1 MKDDARPPGRTR
13 YRPPGPPEPRDSG
26 EEFDRLVA
34 ETKWLARRHDV
45 VVSLA
50 EAAAARDSV
59 DATVTK
65 TEQPKPI
72 DEETPMPDADKVVP
86 LPEPKSNR
94 KKAEPA
100 PDLADTPFSESNLA
114 LQFASRHRAELRFV
128 GEWGRWLRWNGKCWR
143 TDKTRLPFDLAHA
156 LCRNAADQCIHERAK
171 KTIESAKTIAA
182 VLTIACTDRRLA
194 ATTEQWDADP
204 MLLNTPDGVIDL
216 RTGTMRPH
224 RPEDF
229 MTKIAAVG
237 PRGDC
242 PMWKAFLN
250 RIMKGDA
257 ELIAY
262 LKRVCGYCL
271 TGSTSEQAMFFGYGV
286 GANGKG
292 VFLQTIGG
300 VMADYCKAAAI
311 ETFTESKTDRHPTEL
326 ARLHNARLVTATET
340 ETGHHWAESRIK
352 LLTGGDPV
360 TAHFMR
366 KDDFEYTPLFK
377 LFFSGNHKPG
387 LRSIGEAMRRRLN
400 MIHFAVTIE
409 KKDRDKH
416 FADKLQPEWP
426 GILQWMIEGCLAWQK
441 GGLDPPLAVTKAT
454 DDYFTAQ
461 NSFAFW
467 LEECCDRR
475 DPNAWTSTTVLFAS
489 WKQWAEKA
497 GVRYGDIKSFR
508 EAMAEAG
515 FEWRRKKE
523 GNGYQGLSIRQD
535 PPARRWGDGPD
546 DPDDPF

>member
-1 MKDDARPPGRTR
+1 MTGDDDAD
-13 YRPPGPPEPRDSG
+13 RDY
-26 EEFDRLVA
+26 
-34 ETKWLARRHDV
+34 
-45 VVSLA
+45 LA
-50 EAAAARDSV
+50 EAQAYHEWKQAAR
-59 DATVTK
+59 
-65 TEQPKPI
+65 
-72 DEETPMPDADKVVP
+72 EEKVVRFP
-86 LPEPKSNR
+86 TRR
-94 KKAEPA
+94 KKAAKPA
-100 PDLADTPFSESNLA
+100 RVDLTPFSESNLA
-114 LQFASRHRAELRFV
+114 LQFAARHANDLRFV
-128 GEWGRWLRWNGKCWR
+128 GEWGQWLRWNGKCWR
-143 TDKTRLPFDLAHA
+143 TEKTRLPFDLAHA
-156 LCRNAADQCIHERAK
+156 LCRDVADQCVHERAK
-171 KTIESAKTIAA
+171 KSIESAKTIAA
-182 VLTIACTDRRLA
+182 ILTIACADRRLA

-204 MLLNTPDGVIDL
+204 MLLNTPDGVVDL
-216 RTGTMRPH
+216 NTGTMRPH
-224 RPEDF
+224 RAEDY

-242 PMWKAFLN
+242 PKWRAFLD

-262 LKRVCGYCL
+262 LQRVCGYCL
-271 TGSTSEQAMFFGYGV
+271 TGSTGEQAMFFGYGG

-300 VMADYCKAAAI
+300 VTADYCKAAAI

-340 ETGHHWAESRIK
+340 EAGRHWAESRIK

-366 KDDFEYTPLFK
+366 KDDFEYVPLFK

-400 MIHFAVTIE
+400 MIHFAVKIPKQE
-409 KKDRDKH
+409 RDTH
-416 FADKLQPEWP
+416 FADKLKPEWP

-441 GGLDPPLAVTKAT
+441 RGLDPPEAVTKAT
-454 DDYFTAQ
+454 DAYFTEQ

-475 DPNAWTSTTVLFAS
+475 DPNIWTQTTMLFAS

-497 GVRYGDIKSFR
+497 GVRHGDIKSFG
-508 EAMAEAG
+508 EAMTEAG
-515 FEWRRKKE
+515 FEWKHTKK
-523 GNGYQGLSIRQD
+523 GNGYQGVDIRQE
-535 PPARRWGDGPD
+535 PPPRHWQD
-546 DPDDPF
+546 DPL